1 MGDWFRSVT
10 VLVMAFVGAIVVT
23 LGLANV
29 IVPGGGPD
37 PQAAADG
44 GDGVATPPPARQAIT
59 GIGGNLTVTGDVEGT
74 LTLDREDTN
83 ERYALEGNDARIV
96 FEDVPP
102 IVVQLSW
109 QGLEFFPEPSDCT
122 ITPGEL
128 DQQLG
133 IGYADIRCEG
143 LEDVR
148 GGETIAV
155 EGTVGVALTLV
166 GESDLPETGGSL
178 TVGDETWSFPDALLY
193 NFPFNTGAGT
203 DDFNMELVDVDRG
216 TLRFR
221 YDVQTHR
228 LGLISVERDG
238 EVSSLAAGACSL
250 TMNELG
256 RLTPSAA
263 VVELTIDCPAAEVPG
278 LGNVP
283 ITGTVIIQQVEF

>member
-29 IVPGGGPD
+29 IVPGGAPD

-44 GDGVATPPPARQAIT
+44 GDGVATPPPARQPIA

-83 ERYALEGNDARIV
+83 DRYALEGNDARIV

-102 IVVQLSW
+102 VIVQLSW

-148 GGETIAV
+148 GGGTIAV
-155 EGTVGVALTLV
+155 EGTLGVALTLV

-178 TVGDETWSFPDALLY
+178 TVGDETWSFPDAFLY

>member
-29 IVPGGGPD
+29 IVPGGGAD
-37 PQAAADG
+37 PQAADG
-44 GDGVATPPPARQAIT
+44 GDGVGTPPPARQPIA
-59 GIGGNLTVTGDVEGT
+59 GIGGNLTVTGDLEGT

-83 ERYALEGNDARIV
+83 DRYALEGNDARIV
-96 FEDVPP
+96 FEDIPP
-102 IVVQLSW
+102 VVVQLSW

-133 IGYADIRCEG
+133 IGYADIGCEG

-148 GGETIAV
+148 GGGTIAV
-155 EGTVGVALTLV
+155 EGTLGVALTLV

-178 TVGDETWSFPDALLY
+178 TVGDETWSFPDAFLY

-228 LGLISVERDG
+228 LGLISVEREG